1 MKNTHDKDASR
12 RTVTRATAIAVAA
25 GLVFTTAQVAQA
37 QDPTEST
44 TAQAVEST
52 TATPAVTPVEAITP
66 VESTAVSVVEAPAV
80 AAVNYPSDWIESP
93 LKVLGVNKDAK
104 PSSSTGQV
112 NWTSNEAKA
121 DDTGFITSPNS
132 LTSREVE
139 ITLTAGEGLE
149 GFFDRFKDNGESFV
163 NIQALVNKAY
173 TTGVIGAVDQPNTDY
188 ARVPA
193 DDKTSEEITDS
204 LSVEVGEEGR
214 ELKISYTTPV
224 NVGAFVSFETP
235 GYYTDYTKDA
245 RFDITAEVEADAL
258 GELSLLTNSTD
269 TIEVKADEDFKAPSN
284 GEAKAEVKVFVND
297 TNPKQPTGKTEKGTD
312 SELTKDSK
320 FEATG
325 KDKVSI
331 VVKNTSPEVS
341 LPDAVVVLPNGE
353 VFRKEQEIK
362 PGETAVFEHET
373 DLREKDEDINGV
385 ASIAYRASQSQNED
399 EQLPS
404 GESEEPK
411 QTDEAT
417 EDTATVYPI
426 PYYTQ
431 QTEVERSKN
440 LTIRP
445 RIAEG
450 KLPERTKFSLGND
463 YDGMFEI
470 NSDSGTIYGSIPDD
484 AELGEYK
491 LSVTVTYPDG
501 TSAKAEP
508 SPTVEV
514 VKASEDEES
523 ADNKSESTSTTT
535 TSKSTADEVNE
546 VVEEIGT
553 VLTGILGGLAPV
565 LTVFGA
571 ANQSGT
577 TTSTSKTSVARVT
590 PTNSPNTARS
600 SNSGTSAGSR
610 VASNASARTTNRT
623 TTTRRAATNNSTRTT
638 RTTRTTRATTSSRT
652 ASRRLANTGAN
663 SWSIAAVALLLIAL
677 AGMFLM
683 ISRRNREF

>member
-37 QDPTEST
+37 QDPTENT
-44 TAQAVEST
+44 TPQTVET
-52 TATPAVTPVEAITP
+52 TTSAPAITP
-66 VESTAVSVVEAPAV
+66 VESVTPVESAAASVVEAPAV

-112 NWTSNEAKA
+112 NWTSNEVKA

-132 LTSREVE
+132 LVSRELE

-163 NIQALVNKAY
+163 NVHALVNKAY

-204 LSVEVGEEGR
+204 LKVEVGEEGR
-214 ELKISYTTPV
+214 ELKISYTTPAS
-224 NVGAFVSFETP
+224 VGAFVSFETP

-258 GELSLLTNSTD
+258 GELSLLTNSTE
-269 TIEVKADEDFKAPSN
+269 TVEVKADEDFTAPSN

-341 LPDAVVVLPNGE
+341 LPDAIVVLPNGE

-385 ASIAYRASQSQNED
+385 ASIAYRASQSLTED
-399 EQLPS
+399 GLHSTVDDKDESAAASPSPEAPEVPQATIEGFKYQENFQVKQGERGQLYPS
-404 GESEEPK
+404 GSFPEGTTFELVPPHSIIPISEFDKETGAVVIHPAA
-411 QTDEAT
+411 DAT
-417 EDTATVYPI
+417 PGSYPVRVKATY
-426 PYYTQ
+426 
-431 QTEVERSKN
+431 SD
-440 LTIRP
+440 
-445 RIAEG
+445 G
-450 KLPERTKFSLGND
+450 ERTISETAVTF
-463 YDGMFEI
+463 
-470 NSDSGTIYGSIPDD
+470 
-484 AELGEYK
+484 
-491 LSVTVTYPDG
+491 VTVTEKE
-501 TSAKAEP
+501 TS
-508 SPTVEV
+508 
-514 VKASEDEES
+514 
-523 ADNKSESTSTTT
+523 STTTPPTT

-577 TTSTSKTSVARVT
+577 TTSTSKTSVVRVT

-663 SWSIAAVALLLIAL
+663 SWSIAAIALLLIAL

>member
-1 MKNTHDKDASR
+1 MTNTHDKDASR

-132 LTSREVE
+132 LTSRELE

-163 NIQALVNKAY
+163 NVHALVNKAY
-173 TTGVIGAVDQPNTDY
+173 ATGVIGAVDQPNTDY

-193 DDKTSEEITDS
+193 NDKTSEEITDS
-204 LSVEVGEEGR
+204 LKVEVGEEGR

-258 GELSLLTNSTD
+258 VELSLLTNSTE
-269 TIEVKADEDFKAPSN
+269 TVEVKADEDFKAPSN

-385 ASIAYRASQSQNED
+385 ASIAYRASQSQSED
-399 EQLPS
+399 EQPPS
-404 GESEEPK
+404 VESEEPR

-426 PYYTQ
+426 PYDTQ
-431 QTEVERSKN
+431 KTEVKRSTN
-440 LTIRP
+440 FTIRP
-445 RIAEG
+445 LIAEG
-450 KLPERTKFSLGND
+450 KLPEGTEFSLVDD
-463 YDGMFEI
+463 YDGMFDI
-470 NSDSGTIYGSIPDD
+470 DSVSGTIAGRIPKD

-501 TSAKAEP
+501 TSAPAEP

-514 VKASEDEES
+514 VKDSEDEES
-523 ADNKSESTSTTT
+523 ADNKSESTSE
-535 TSKSTADEVNE
+535 STADQVNK

-577 TTSTSKTSVARVT
+577 TTSTSKTSVVRVT

-600 SNSGTSAGSR
+600 SNSGTSTGSR

-663 SWSIAAVALLLIAL
+663 SWSIAAIALLLIAL